1 MARYSAGVSKASGAA
16 AAWLAGLRCPA
27 TADARVWEIHVI
39 AETAVAGTVDL
50 RRITTAGTGAAT
62 STTPTAEDSSA
73 TAASTVLID
82 TAFATAAPLA
92 TGVSIRRYA
101 LPATI
106 GQGII
111 WTFPQ
116 GLVVPVSGAIGI
128 YQLSALAVTYGVT
141 FVFDA

>member
-1 MARYSAGVSKASGAA
+1 MARYSAAVSKASGAS
-16 AAWLAGLRCPA
+16 AAWLMGLRCPA
-27 TADARVWEIHVI
+27 TNDARVWEIHVL

-50 RRITTAGTGAAT
+50 RRITSAGVGAAT
-62 STTPTAEDSSA
+62 STTPVAEDSSS
-73 TAASTVLID
+73 AAAVAVVD
-82 TAFATAAPLA
+82 TAFVTTVPAAS
-92 TGVSIRRYA
+92 GVSLRRFA

-116 GLVVPVSGAIGI
+116 GLIVPVSGAIGI

-141 FVFDA
+141 FVFDQ

>member
-1 MARYSAGVSKASGAA
+1 MARYAAGVSKASSAS
-16 AAWLAGLRCPA
+16 AAWLMGLRCPS
-27 TADARVWEIHVI
+27 TADARVWEIHVL

-50 RRITTAGTGAAT
+50 RRITTAGTGAAM
-62 STTPTAEDSSA
+62 STTPVAEDVSSSA
-73 TAASTVLID
+73 ATVVVD
-82 TAFATAAPLA
+82 TAFATAVPAA

-111 WTFPQ
+111 WTFPE
-116 GLVVPVSGAIGI
+116 GLIVPVSGAIGI

-141 FVFDA
+141 FVFDQ

>member
-16 AAWLAGLRCPA
+16 AAWLMGLRCPA
-27 TADARVWEIHVI
+27 TADARIWEIHVL
-39 AETAVAGTVDL
+39 AESAVAGTVDL

-62 STTPTAEDSSA
+62 STTPVADDVSA
-73 TAASTVLID
+73 AAATVLVD
-82 TAFATAAPLA
+82 TAFATAVPVA
-92 TGVSIRRYA
+92 TGISIRRYA

-116 GLVVPVSGAIGI
+116 GLVVPVSGAVGLF
-128 YQLSALAVTYGVT
+128 QLSTLAVTYGVT
-141 FVFDA
+141 WVFDQ